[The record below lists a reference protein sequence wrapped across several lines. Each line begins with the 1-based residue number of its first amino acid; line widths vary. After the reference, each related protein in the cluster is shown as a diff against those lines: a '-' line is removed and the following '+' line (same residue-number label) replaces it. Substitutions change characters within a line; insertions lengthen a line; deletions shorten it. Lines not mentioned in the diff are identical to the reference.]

1 MHEILAL
8 PPIITPWSPG
18 RTWVHPPTNE
28 RFRPG
33 GTVHSKNSE
42 PTIAWLGLPASM
54 PVGPRS
60 EAVRDR
66 REYCARSEPQ
76 CRRGLRAAASVV
88 TVIPRR
94 LPGAGLVSHH
104 VGTEGSSSAA
114 FDRLVLHLL
123 RRVDPDGDA
132 PPTRL

>member
-1 MHEILAL
+1 MRFSRYPPSLRLGAQDEHGSILQQ
-8 PPIITPWSPG
+8 
-18 RTWVHPPTNE
+18 TNGSDRE
-28 RFRPG
+28 VPFIR
-33 GTVHSKNSE
+33 KNSE

-76 CRRGLRAAASVV
+76 RRRGLRAAASVV